1 VKRLRSR
8 GGQRLPDLAVAES
21 DSGEALGPGDAEGV
35 VRTWLGNPESELFA
49 YEAAGR
55 NWIHVA
61 KTATFRFNAD
71 GLRVDAFL
79 ERGLSLG
86 DIRDVYERSVLPLV
100 LQASGLEVLHASA
113 VFDGGDLIALAGVS
127 RSGKSTVARALEQ
140 RGLDLWADDAVAFSV
155 DRDGARSLPLPF
167 SPRLRATAVAHLDSS
182 RPKRVAPQ
190 GETAP
195 IKAVVLLRPD
205 SSCAHVVELERLRSV
220 EAFPALLP
228 HAYCFS
234 IEHAERNR
242 RMIDEYLRLVEK
254 VPIWCLR
261 FRPSLGHLSQ
271 MLDGIGALEV
281 QARRDDHI

>member
-1 VKRLRSR
+1 M
-8 GGQRLPDLAVAES
+8 
-21 DSGEALGPGDAEGV
+21 
-35 VRTWLGNPESELFA
+35 
-49 YEAAGR
+49 
-55 NWIHVA
+55 
-61 KTATFRFNAD
+61 ATFRFD
-71 GLRVDAFL
+71 TGGFRVDAFL
-79 ERGLSLG
+79 ERGLSLD
-86 DIRDVYERSVLPLV
+86 DIGDVYERSVLPLV

-113 VFDGGDLIALAGVS
+113 VLDGGSLIALAGVS

-155 DRDGARSLPLPF
+155 DRNGARSLPLPF

-261 FRPSLGHLSQ
+261 FRPGLGHLSQ

-281 QARRDDHI
+281 QTRRDDHI